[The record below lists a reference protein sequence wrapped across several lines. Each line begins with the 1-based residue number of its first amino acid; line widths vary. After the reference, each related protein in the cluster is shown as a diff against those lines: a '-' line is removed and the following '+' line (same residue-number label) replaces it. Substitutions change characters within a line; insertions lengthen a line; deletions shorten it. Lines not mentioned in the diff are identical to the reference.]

1 MIEVDLS
8 GETRCLLKEQE
19 EAMVRVL
26 CETPLTFEV
35 PGRTIHSPMVSV
47 KVRDIETK
55 LILDTGAT
63 DHVFTMELAAEAH
76 LEAIPAEPGTDHAGA
91 PVPSWSLGEVPVE
104 FGGLTLPLYSV
115 IAIDGPPP
123 FTGWGIG
130 GFLSPQRLHRSA
142 WVVIDLVGNR
152 ITLIECTDPSLKGW
166 LSDRF
171 PDLQTIV
178 LRREEGE
185 AVRILTSIEPYRD
198 VVAMLNTGSP
208 QTEFAKSALPG
219 LQGIRDDDSGLGLSG
234 NKVTG
239 GQIKNQML
247 RVADARFE
255 IPTLLLRDEM
265 PPEHPDG
272 QIGMDLLHGTV
283 IAISPDETRP
293 VYWLVQA
300 IP

>member
-1 MIEVDLS
+1 VGPLTTSPSDLS
-8 GETRCLLKEQE
+8 GQN
-19 EAMVRVL
+19 ARVL
-26 CETPLTFEV
+26 CESALTFEV
-35 PGRTIHSPMVSV
+35 SGQMIHCPMVSV

-76 LEAIPAEPGTDHAGA
+76 LEAIPTDPGTDHAGA
-91 PVPSWSLGEVPVE
+91 PVPSWSLGEVPIE
-104 FGGLTLPLYSV
+104 FGSLTLPLHSV
-115 IAIDGPPP
+115 VAIDGPPP

-142 WVVIDLVGNR
+142 WVVIDLVGHR
-152 ITLIECTDPSLKGW
+152 IALIECSDPSLERW
-166 LSDRF
+166 LTDRF
-171 PDLQTIV
+171 PDLQPIV
-178 LRREEGE
+178 LGRQKGE

-208 QTEFAKSALPG
+208 QTEFANSALPG
-219 LQGIRDDDSGLGLSG
+219 LQGIRDGDSGLGLSG
-234 NKVTG
+234 TKVTG

-247 RVADARFE
+247 QVADARFE

-283 IAISPDETRP
+283 LAISPDETRP